1 MLPPPAV
8 FHFLWEINTDLVKDG
23 ASVRTYGR
31 LISYKPEGSKAVLS
45 GQQSSAQCHV
55 SVQTTLVEPFQ
66 PTLGAQYFVLGEI
79 EKTDG
84 LTGVILHARALS
96 NVDGVDLTLMQ
107 KAIRE
112 QRCFFKKRIPEINEQ
127 APHCEPS
134 YVKKL

>member
-8 FHFLWEINTDLVKDG
+8 LHFLWEINTDLVKDG

-31 LISYKPEGSKAVLS
+31 LISYEPEGSKAVLG

-84 LTGVILHARALS
+84 LSGAILHARALS
-96 NVDGVDLTLMQ
+96 SVDGIDLTLMQ
-107 KAIRE
+107 KAIME
-112 QRCFFKKRIPEINEQ
+112 QRCFFRERMPDISASSP
-127 APHCEPS
+127 
-134 YVKKL
+134 L

>member
-1 MLPPPAV
+1 MLLPPAV

-31 LISYKPEGSKAVLS
+31 LISYEPEGSKAILS
-45 GQQSSAQCHV
+45 GPQSSAQCHV

-84 LTGVILHARALS
+84 LSGVILHARALS
-96 NVDGVDLTLMQ
+96 SIDGVDLTLMQ
-107 KAIRE
+107 KAIME
-112 QRCFFKKRIPEINEQ
+112 QRCFFNERMPEIC
-127 APHCEPS
+127 ASSP
-134 YVKKL
+134 L

>member
-1 MLPPPAV
+1 MVLQCERMAV
-8 FHFLWEINTDLVKDG
+8 FIAKSFPFVVVI
-23 ASVRTYGR
+23 

-134 YVKKL
+134 YVKNL

>member
-8 FHFLWEINTDLVKDG
+8 LHFLWEINTDLVKDG

-31 LISYKPEGSKAVLS
+31 LISYEPEGSKAVLG

-79 EKTDG
+79 EKTDECCVASPG
-84 LTGVILHARALS
+84 LSGAILHARALS
-96 NVDGVDLTLMQ
+96 SVDGIDLTLMQ
-107 KAIRE
+107 KAIME
-112 QRCFFKKRIPEINEQ
+112 QRCFFRERMPDISASSP
-127 APHCEPS
+127 
-134 YVKKL
+134 L

>member
-8 FHFLWEINTDLVKDG
+8 FHFLWEISTDLVKDG

-31 LISYKPEGSKAVLS
+31 LISYEPEESKAILS
-45 GQQSSAQCHV
+45 GQQSSAQYNM

-84 LTGVILHARALS
+84 LSGAILHARTLS
-96 NVDGVDLTLMQ
+96 NVDGVDLTLLQ
-107 KAIRE
+107 KAIME
-112 QRCFFKKRIPEINEQ
+112 QRCFFKERLPEMNVQ
-127 APHCEPS
+127 AFNCKPS
-134 YVKKL
+134 YMKNL